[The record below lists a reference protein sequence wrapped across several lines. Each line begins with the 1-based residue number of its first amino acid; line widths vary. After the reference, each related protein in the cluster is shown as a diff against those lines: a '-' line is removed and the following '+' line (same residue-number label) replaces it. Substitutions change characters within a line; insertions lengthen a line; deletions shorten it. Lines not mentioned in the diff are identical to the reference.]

1 MHPALRKRWIRASEF
16 AEIFEVPMR
25 TVRYRCKTGTLPAS
39 KRGGGIWFID
49 YAKLKT
55 REDTGGDV
63 LYAEAIKKDALKASG
78 MTVTKGEWK

>member
-25 TVRYRCKTGTLPAS
+25 TVRRQCVSGKLPAS

-49 YAKLKT
+49 YAKMKT
-55 REDTGGDV
+55 RTETGADV
-63 LYAEAIKKDALKASG
+63 LYAEAIQKDFLKGQGIS
-78 MTVTKGEWK
+78 VKDRPDD